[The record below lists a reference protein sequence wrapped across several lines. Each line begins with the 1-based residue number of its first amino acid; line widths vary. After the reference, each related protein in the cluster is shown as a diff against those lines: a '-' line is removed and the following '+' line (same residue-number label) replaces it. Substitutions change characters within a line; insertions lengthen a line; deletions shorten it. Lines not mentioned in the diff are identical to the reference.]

1 MFDYNLVSTKA
12 VYRNFIPRDLPDL
25 LGLAARRAEEM
36 KADPAA
42 AREAVSSTVQ
52 EFSRHKGRG
61 SVLLIDVE
69 ELPVGYCVLSSRWSH
84 ARGGTALCVEELYVS
99 QGARARGLEEDL
111 LALLAEIAPSG
122 AVALELGLPAADRR
136 AEAAWRKAGF
146 HREGT
151 TVMIRETRRKTP

>member
-36 KADPAA
+36 KTDPAA

-69 ELPVGYCVLSSRWSH
+69 ELPVGYCILCTGWSH
-84 ARGGTALCVEELYVS
+84 ALGGTVLRVQELYVS
-99 QGARARGLEEDL
+99 AGARGRGLEEDL

-122 AVALELGLPAADRR
+122 AVALELGFPAADRR

-146 HREGT
+146 HRDGT
-151 TVMIRETRRKTP
+151 TVMIRQTRKETP